1 VTNPAAEDAEHITFT
16 VWTGH
21 HSPVIVTLGGEL
33 DIVSAPTAR
42 EELIGLLRP
51 GASEL
56 VIDMSGIRYADASGL
71 AVLVGTQRRAELL
84 GGSLRLAAL
93 QPEVARVLAVT
104 GISQHLDAYPTV
116 EAAIAGRRPAGG
128 GTPLLGTGLPGNGLP
143 GSGLPGSG
151 VRALPAQGAESVE
164 LRAAITALLANAD
177 AWRDADPRR
186 RFSPAL
192 RVLAQAQAGASY
204 TALAQAAQSLVS
216 VLSREPLT
224 YSPAVAATAS
234 RLRRL
239 FVPGPALAAPAQCSA
254 G

>member
-1 VTNPAAEDAEHITFT
+1 MTNPAAEDAEHITFT

-104 GISQHLDAYPTV
+104 GISRHLDAYPTV

-128 GTPLLGTGLPGNGLP
+128 GAPLPGTGLPGN
-143 GSGLPGSG
+143 GLPGSG

-192 RVLAQAQAGASY
+192 RVLAQAHAGASY

>member
-21 HSPVIVTLGGEL
+21 HSPVIVSLGGEL

-104 GISQHLDAYPTV
+104 GISRHLDAYPTV

-128 GTPLLGTGLPGNGLP
+128 GAPLPGTGLPGN
-143 GSGLPGSG
+143 GLPGSG

-192 RVLAQAQAGASY
+192 RVLAQAHAGASY

>member
-56 VIDMSGIRYADASGL
+56 VIDMSAIRYADASGL

-104 GISQHLDAYPTV
+104 GISRHLDAYPTV

-128 GTPLLGTGLPGNGLP
+128 GAPLPGTGLPGN
-143 GSGLPGSG
+143 GLPGSG
-151 VRALPAQGAESVE
+151 VRALPAQGAESAE

-192 RVLAQAQAGASY
+192 RVLAQAHAGASY

-239 FVPGPALAAPAQCSA
+239 FVPGPALAAPAQCRA

>member
-104 GISQHLDAYPTV
+104 GISRHLDAYPTV

-128 GTPLLGTGLPGNGLP
+128 GAPLPGTGLPGN
-143 GSGLPGSG
+143 GLPGSG

-192 RVLAQAQAGASY
+192 RVLAQAHAGASY